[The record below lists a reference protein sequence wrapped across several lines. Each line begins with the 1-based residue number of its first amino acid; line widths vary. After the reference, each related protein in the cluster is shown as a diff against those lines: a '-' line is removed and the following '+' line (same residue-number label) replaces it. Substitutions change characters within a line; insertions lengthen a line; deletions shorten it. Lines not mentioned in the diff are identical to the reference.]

1 MKKYKSATKMIS
13 ARISE
18 DNLSKLEDMSVNL
31 KTSKNELLNQAVM
44 EMFENFK
51 INAMYRQA
59 EDMGGNMTEWSREIL
74 RYGYV
79 GKNLAVMRLHHT

>member
-18 DNLSKLEDMSVNL
+18 DNLAKLEDMSVNL
-31 KTSKNELLNQAVM
+31 KISKNELLNQAVM
-44 EMFENFK
+44 EMFENYK
-51 INAMYRQA
+51 INTMYRQA

-79 GKNLAVMRLHHT
+79 GKNLAVMRLHHV